1 MTALPQVS
9 SNALSIDSRS
19 LDSLRHAAAQD
30 PKSAMRQA
38 AVQFESIFMQM
49 VMKSMREATSKSGLM
64 DSSSVDTFTG
74 MLDTQMT
81 QKWGGR
87 AGGLADMIERQL
99 SRNMPATPSGVSNPD
114 LPSGR
119 ERGAG
124 APSMTGR
131 PVGIAPGGANPEQV
145 AFVQKMSVHAQA
157 AERETGVPASF
168 ILGQAALES
177 GWGRGE
183 IRNGD
188 GSRAFNLLGVKATGN
203 WKGATTDVVTTEYV
217 DGKAMKTV
225 EKFRAYGS
233 YQEAFSDYARMISN
247 STRYGDVVRGARTA
261 ESFATGMQK
270 AGYAT
275 DPAYANKLSR
285 TINQTLA
292 LQRAMV

>member
-1 MTALPQVS
+1 MTPLPQVS

-19 LDSLRHAAAQD
+19 LDNLRSAAAQD

-81 QKWGGR
+81 QKWSGR

-99 SRNMPATPSGVSNPD
+99 SRNMPAVQPGASSPNI
-114 LPSGR
+114 LPARS
-119 ERGAG
+119 RGADVS
-124 APSMTGR
+124 SMTMR
-131 PVGIAPGGANPEQV
+131 PAGIAPPATNSDQ
-145 AFVQKMSVHAQA
+145 AMFVQKMSVHAQA

-168 ILGQAALES
+168 IVGQAALES

-188 GSRAFNLLGVKATGN
+188 GTPAFNLFGVKATGS
-203 WKGATTDVVTTEYV
+203 WKGATTDVLTTEYV
-217 DGKAMKTV
+217 DGKAMKVV

-233 YQEAFSDYARMISN
+233 YEEAFSDYARMIS
-247 STRYGDVVRGARTA
+247 SSARYGHVVRGARTA
-261 ESFATGMQK
+261 ESFATGMQS

-275 DPAYANKLSR
+275 DPAYASKLSR